1 MDKIGNLA
9 TISSNLYDCKNW
21 MDKIKNVV
29 GNNVNLDNSQDG
41 IKPYKVSSEDV
52 KLDLKLNLDEAQK
65 EKLIKAFG
73 YQKNSDGTYGYA
85 QKFDII
91 NGDLSMLS
99 YQERVKLTGLNE
111 NRPLSGFTRY
121 NADKVSIWGK
131 ITGLDPNFS
140 KEEIKD
146 LVDFIDESGGIAIE
160 QIEALQYSPNSKN
173 RILRT
178 TPYTVEELAL
188 QNANSIISPW
198 QIYELDGDLPYT
210 ISLLD
215 SDLSVEEFKSHWA
228 KHVIKIRYGL
238 DISDEDAKN
247 AVNIFKELKAGT
259 YQNKDNKA
267 NLNEDNK
274 EDANKPFKPI
284 EGFLSNNKT
293 YKDEAIERLKKL
305 YEMVKSEF
313 DNGKTELEI
322 LKQLA
327 KLNLKI

>member
-9 TISSNLYDCKNW
+9 TISSNLYDYNNW
-21 MDKIKNVV
+21 MDKIKNFV
-29 GNNVNLDNSQDG
+29 GNNANLDNSQDG
-41 IKPYKVSSEDV
+41 IKPYKISSKDV
-52 KLDLKLNLDEAQK
+52 KLDLKLNLNEVEK
-65 EKLIKAFG
+65 EKVIKAFG

-91 NGDLSMLS
+91 NGDLSLLS

-111 NRPLSGFTRY
+111 YRPLSGFTRY
-121 NADKVSIWGK
+121 SADKVSIWGK

-146 LVDFIDESGGIAIE
+146 LVDFIDLSGGIAIE
-160 QIEALQYSPNSKN
+160 QIEALQYNPNPKS
-173 RILRT
+173 RTLRT

-198 QIYELDGDLPYT
+198 QIYELNGELPHT

-215 SDLSVEEFKSHWA
+215 SDLSVEDFKAKWA
-228 KHVIKIRYGL
+228 KHVIKIQYGL

-247 AVNIFKELKAGT
+247 AVNIFKELKAGE
-259 YQNKDNKA
+259 YKNDKS
-267 NLNEDNK
+267 NLNEANK
-274 EDANKPFKPI
+274 EDTKKPFTPI
-284 EGFLSNNKT
+284 QGFSLNNKT
-293 YKDEAIERLKKL
+293 YQDEAIERLKKL
-305 YEMVKSEF
+305 YEMIKSEF

-327 KLNLKI
+327 KLNLKV

>member
-9 TISSNLYDCKNW
+9 TISSNLYDYNNW
-21 MDKIKNVV
+21 MDKIKNFV
-29 GNNVNLDNSQDG
+29 GNNANLDNSQDG
-41 IKPYKVSSEDV
+41 IKPYKVSSKDV

-91 NGDLSMLS
+91 NGDLSLLS

-111 NRPLSGFTRY
+111 YRPLSGFTRY
-121 NADKVSIWGK
+121 SADADKVSIWGK

-146 LVDFIDESGGIAIE
+146 LVDFIDLSGGIAIE
-160 QIEALQYSPNSKN
+160 QIEALQYNPNPKS
-173 RILRT
+173 RTLRT

-198 QIYELDGDLPYT
+198 QIYELEGELPHT

-215 SDLSVEEFKSHWA
+215 SDLSVEDFKAQWA
-228 KHVIKIRYGL
+228 KHVIKIQYGL

-247 AVNIFKELKAGT
+247 AVNIFKELKAGE
-259 YQNKDNKA
+259 YKNDKSNS
-267 NLNEDNK
+267 NEANK
-274 EDANKPFKPI
+274 EDTKKPFTPI
-284 EGFLSNNKT
+284 QGFSLNNKT
-293 YKDEAIERLKKL
+293 YQDEAIERLKKL
-305 YEMVKSEF
+305 YEMIKSEF

-327 KLNLKI
+327 KLNLKV

>member
-9 TISSNLYDCKNW
+9 TISSNLYDYNNW

-29 GNNVNLDNSQDG
+29 GNNANLDNSQDG

-52 KLDLKLNLDEAQK
+52 KLNLNLDEAQE

-91 NGDLSMLS
+91 NGDLSLLS

-121 NADKVSIWGK
+121 DADKVSIWGK

-160 QIEALQYSPNSKN
+160 QIEALQYNPNPKS
-173 RILRT
+173 RMSRT
-178 TPYTVEELAL
+178 TPYTVEELAS

-215 SDLSVEEFKSHWA
+215 SDLSVEDFKAQWA

-238 DISDEDAKN
+238 DINDEDAKN

-259 YQNKDNKA
+259 YQNKEDKV
-267 NLNEDNK
+267 NLNDVQKDKDDEK
-274 EDANKPFKPI
+274 KFTPI
-284 EGFLSNNKT
+284 QGFSSDNKT
-293 YKDEAIERLKKL
+293 YKDEALERLKKL
-305 YEMVKSEF
+305 YEMIKSEF

-327 KLNLKI
+327 KLNLKV

>member
-9 TISSNLYDCKNW
+9 TISSNLYDYNNW
-21 MDKIKNVV
+21 MDKIQNFV
-29 GNNVNLDNSQDG
+29 GNNANLDNSQDG
-41 IKPYKVSSEDV
+41 IKPYKISSEDV
-52 KLDLKLNLDEAQK
+52 KLDLKLNLNETQK
-65 EKLIKAFG
+65 EKVIKAFG

-91 NGDLSMLS
+91 NGDLSLLS

-111 NRPLSGFTRY
+111 YRPLSGFTRY
-121 NADKVSIWGK
+121 SADKVSIWGK

-146 LVDFIDESGGIAIE
+146 LVDFIDLSGGIAIE
-160 QIEALQYSPNSKN
+160 QIEALQYNPNPKS
-173 RILRT
+173 RTLRT

-198 QIYELDGDLPYT
+198 QIYELEGELPHT

-215 SDLSVEEFKSHWA
+215 SDLSVEDFKAQWA
-228 KHVIKIRYGL
+228 KHVIKIQYGL

-247 AVNIFKELKAGT
+247 AVNIFKELKAGE
-259 YQNKDNKA
+259 YKNDKSNS
-267 NLNEDNK
+267 NEANK
-274 EDANKPFKPI
+274 EDTKKPFTPI
-284 EGFLSNNKT
+284 QGFSLNNKT
-293 YKDEAIERLKKL
+293 YQDEATERLKKL
-305 YEMVKSEF
+305 YEMIKSEF

-327 KLNLKI
+327 KLNLKV

>member
-9 TISSNLYDCKNW
+9 TISNNLYDYNSH

-29 GNNVNLDNSQDG
+29 GNNANLDNSQDG

-52 KLDLKLNLDEAQK
+52 KLNLNLDEAQK
-65 EKLIKAFG
+65 EKIIKAFG

-91 NGDLSMLS
+91 NGDLSLLS

-121 NADKVSIWGK
+121 DADKVSIWGK

-178 TPYTVEELAL
+178 TPYTVEELAS

-215 SDLSVEEFKSHWA
+215 SDLSIEDFKAQWA

-238 DISDEDAKN
+238 DINDEDAKN

-259 YQNKDNKA
+259 YQNKEDKV
-267 NLNEDNK
+267 NLNDVQKDKDDEK
-274 EDANKPFKPI
+274 KFTPI
-284 EGFLSNNKT
+284 QGFSSDNKT

-305 YEMVKSEF
+305 YEMIKSEF

-327 KLNLKI
+327 KLNLKV

>member
-9 TISSNLYDCKNW
+9 TISSNLYDYNSH

-29 GNNVNLDNSQDG
+29 GNNANLDNSQDG

-52 KLDLKLNLDEAQK
+52 KLNLNLDEAQK

-121 NADKVSIWGK
+121 DADKVSIWGK

-178 TPYTVEELAL
+178 TPYTVEELAS

-215 SDLSVEEFKSHWA
+215 SDLSVEDFKAQWA

-238 DISDEDAKN
+238 DINDEDAKN

-259 YQNKDNKA
+259 YQNKEDKV
-267 NLNEDNK
+267 NLNDVQKDKDNEK
-274 EDANKPFKPI
+274 KFTPI
-284 EGFLSNNKT
+284 QGFSSDNKT
-293 YKDEAIERLKKL
+293 YKDEALERLKKL
-305 YEMVKSEF
+305 YEMIKSEF

-327 KLNLKI
+327 KLNLKV

>member
-1 MDKIGNLA
+1 
-9 TISSNLYDCKNW
+9 
-21 MDKIKNVV
+21 
-29 GNNVNLDNSQDG
+29 
-41 IKPYKVSSEDV
+41 
-52 KLDLKLNLDEAQK
+52 
-65 EKLIKAFG
+65 
-73 YQKNSDGTYGYA
+73 
-85 QKFDII
+85 
-91 NGDLSMLS
+91 MLS

-215 SDLSVEEFKSHWA
+215 SDLSVEEFKSQWA

-293 YKDEAIERLKKL
+293 YKDEALERLKKL

-327 KLNLKI
+327 KLNLKS

>member
-9 TISSNLYDCKNW
+9 TISSNLYDYNNW
-21 MDKIKNVV
+21 MDKIKNFV
-29 GNNVNLDNSQDG
+29 GNNANLDNSQDG
-41 IKPYKVSSEDV
+41 IKPYKISSKDV
-52 KLDLKLNLDEAQK
+52 KLDLKLNLNEVEK
-65 EKLIKAFG
+65 EKVIKAFG
-73 YQKNSDGTYGYA
+73 YQKNSDGIYGYT

-91 NGDLSMLS
+91 NGDLSLLS

-111 NRPLSGFTRY
+111 YRPLSGFTRY
-121 NADKVSIWGK
+121 SADKVSIWGK

-146 LVDFIDESGGIAIE
+146 LVDFIDLSGGIAIE
-160 QIEALQYSPNSKN
+160 QIEALQYNPNPKS

-178 TPYTVEELAL
+178 TPYTVEELTL

-198 QIYELDGDLPYT
+198 QIYELEGELPHT

-215 SDLSVEEFKSHWA
+215 SDLSVEDFKAQWA
-228 KHVIKIRYGL
+228 KHVIKIQYGL

-247 AVNIFKELKAGT
+247 AVNIFKELKAGE
-259 YQNKDNKA
+259 YKNDKSNS
-267 NLNEDNK
+267 NEDNK
-274 EDANKPFKPI
+274 EDVKKPFTPI
-284 EGFLSNNKT
+284 QGFSLNNKT
-293 YKDEAIERLKKL
+293 YQDEATERLKKL

-327 KLNLKI
+327 KLNLKV

>member
-9 TISSNLYDCKNW
+9 TISNNLYDYNNW
-21 MDKIKNVV
+21 MDKIKNFV
-29 GNNVNLDNSQDG
+29 GNNANLDNSQDG
-41 IKPYKVSSEDV
+41 IKPYKVSSKDV
-52 KLDLKLNLDEAQK
+52 KLDLKLNLNETEK
-65 EKLIKAFG
+65 EKVIKAFG

-91 NGDLSMLS
+91 NGDLSLLS

-111 NRPLSGFTRY
+111 YRPLSGFTRY
-121 NADKVSIWGK
+121 SADKVSIWGK

-146 LVDFIDESGGIAIE
+146 LVDFINESGGIAIE

-178 TPYTVEELAL
+178 TLYTVEELAL

-198 QIYELDGDLPYT
+198 QIYELEGELPHT

-215 SDLSVEEFKSHWA
+215 SDLSVEDFKAQWA
-228 KHVIKIRYGL
+228 KHVIKIQYGL

-247 AVNIFKELKAGT
+247 AVNIFKELKAGE
-259 YQNKDNKA
+259 YKNDRSNS
-267 NLNEDNK
+267 NEANK
-274 EDANKPFKPI
+274 EDTKKPFTPI
-284 EGFLSNNKT
+284 QGFSLNNKT
-293 YKDEAIERLKKL
+293 YQDEALERLKKL
-305 YEMVKSEF
+305 YEMIKSEF

-327 KLNLKI
+327 KLNLKV

>member
-9 TISSNLYDCKNW
+9 TISNNLYDYNNW
-21 MDKIKNVV
+21 MDKIKNFV
-29 GNNVNLDNSQDG
+29 GNNANLDNSQDG
-41 IKPYKVSSEDV
+41 IKPYKVSSKDV
-52 KLDLKLNLDEAQK
+52 KLDLKLNLNETEK
-65 EKLIKAFG
+65 EKVIKAFG

-91 NGDLSMLS
+91 NGDLSLLS

-111 NRPLSGFTRY
+111 YRPLSGFTRY
-121 NADKVSIWGK
+121 SADKVSIWGK

-146 LVDFIDESGGIAIE
+146 LVDFINESGGIAIE

-178 TPYTVEELAL
+178 TLYTVEELAL

-198 QIYELDGDLPYT
+198 QIYELEGELPHT

-215 SDLSVEEFKSHWA
+215 SDLSVEDFKAQWA
-228 KHVIKIRYGL
+228 KHVIKIQYGL

-247 AVNIFKELKAGT
+247 AVNIFKELKAGE
-259 YQNKDNKA
+259 YKNDRSNS
-267 NLNEDNK
+267 NEANK
-274 EDANKPFKPI
+274 EDTKKALYTNP
-284 EGFLSNNKT
+284 
-293 YKDEAIERLKKL
+293 RLFIK
-305 YEMVKSEF
+305 
-313 DNGKTELEI
+313 
-322 LKQLA
+322 
-327 KLNLKI
+327 

>member
-9 TISSNLYDCKNW
+9 AISNNLYDYNSH

-29 GNNVNLDNSQDG
+29 GNNANLDNSQDG

-52 KLDLKLNLDEAQK
+52 KLNLNLDEAQK

-121 NADKVSIWGK
+121 DADKVSIWGK

-160 QIEALQYSPNSKN
+160 QIEALQYNPNPKS

-178 TPYTVEELAL
+178 TPYTVEELAS

-215 SDLSVEEFKSHWA
+215 SDLSVEDFKAQWA
-228 KHVIKIRYGL
+228 KHVIKIRYSL
-238 DISDEDAKN
+238 DINDEDAKN
-247 AVNIFKELKAGT
+247 AVNIFKELKTGT
-259 YQNKDNKA
+259 YQNKEDKV
-267 NLNEDNK
+267 NLNDVQKDKDNEK
-274 EDANKPFKPI
+274 KFTPI
-284 EGFLSNNKT
+284 QGFSSDNKT

-305 YEMVKSEF
+305 YEMIKSEF

-327 KLNLKI
+327 KLNLKV

>member
-9 TISSNLYDCKNW
+9 TISSNLYDYNNW
-21 MDKIKNVV
+21 MDKIKNFV
-29 GNNVNLDNSQDG
+29 GNNANLDNSQDG
-41 IKPYKVSSEDV
+41 IKPYKISSEDV
-52 KLDLKLNLDEAQK
+52 KLDLKLNLNETEK
-65 EKLIKAFG
+65 EKVIKAFG

-91 NGDLSMLS
+91 NGDLSLLS

-111 NRPLSGFTRY
+111 YRPLSGFTRY
-121 NADKVSIWGK
+121 SADKVSIWGK

-146 LVDFIDESGGIAIE
+146 LVDFIDLSGGIAIE
-160 QIEALQYSPNSKN
+160 QIEALQYNPNPKS
-173 RILRT
+173 RTFRT

-198 QIYELDGDLPYT
+198 QIYELEGELPYT

-215 SDLSVEEFKSHWA
+215 SDLSVEDFKAQWA
-228 KHVIKIRYGL
+228 KHVIKMQYGL

-247 AVNIFKELKAGT
+247 AVNIFKELKAGE
-259 YQNKDNKA
+259 YKNDKSNS
-267 NLNEDNK
+267 NEANK
-274 EDANKPFKPI
+274 EDTKKPFTPI
-284 EGFLSNNKT
+284 QGFSLNNQT
-293 YKDEAIERLKKL
+293 YQDEALERLKKL
-305 YEMVKSEF
+305 YEMIKSEF
-313 DNGKTELEI
+313 NNGKTELEI

-327 KLNLKI
+327 KLNLKV

>member
-9 TISSNLYDCKNW
+9 TISSNLYDYNNW
-21 MDKIKNVV
+21 MDKIKNFV
-29 GNNVNLDNSQDG
+29 GNNANLDNSQDG
-41 IKPYKVSSEDV
+41 IKPYKISSEDV
-52 KLDLKLNLDEAQK
+52 KLDLKLNLNETEK
-65 EKLIKAFG
+65 EKVIKAFG

-91 NGDLSMLS
+91 NGDLSLLS

-111 NRPLSGFTRY
+111 YRPLSGFTRY
-121 NADKVSIWGK
+121 SADKVSIWGK

-146 LVDFIDESGGIAIE
+146 LVDFIDLSGGIAIE
-160 QIEALQYSPNSKN
+160 QIEALQYNPNPKS
-173 RILRT
+173 RTLRT

-198 QIYELDGDLPYT
+198 QIYELEGELPHT

-215 SDLSVEEFKSHWA
+215 SDLSVEDFKAQWA
-228 KHVIKIRYGL
+228 KHVIKIQYGL

-247 AVNIFKELKAGT
+247 AVNIFKELKAGE
-259 YQNKDNKA
+259 YKNDKS
-267 NLNEDNK
+267 NLNEANK
-274 EDANKPFKPI
+274 EDTKKPFTPI
-284 EGFLSNNKT
+284 QGFSLNNKT
-293 YKDEAIERLKKL
+293 YQDEATERLKKL
-305 YEMVKSEF
+305 YEMIKSEF

-327 KLNLKI
+327 KLNLKV